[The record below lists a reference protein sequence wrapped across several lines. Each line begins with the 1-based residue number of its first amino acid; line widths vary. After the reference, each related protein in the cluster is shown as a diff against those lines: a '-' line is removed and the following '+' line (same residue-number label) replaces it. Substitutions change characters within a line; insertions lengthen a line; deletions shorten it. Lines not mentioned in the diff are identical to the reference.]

1 MGESGPRFVRLIFS
15 SHQTKPLR
23 AAPVC
28 PTREKPC
35 NPAWDSVGQRGGR
48 FLYYSAERGGGAG
61 VRASHAVR
69 HPWKEAIVTKTSVRL
84 SPETCKKLE
93 NEAAKLGGES
103 GTSVTVSDLIRAC
116 IDQKFPQV
124 SAKAR
129 KEISL
134 QEHLREELSELKESH
149 AQLSRDVGNLVQAL
163 SEAFP
168 KLASR
173 EQADALASGLVV
185 VINALKGM

>member
-1 MGESGPRFVRLIFS
+1 LYDSAPR
-15 SHQTKPLR
+15 
-23 AAPVC
+23 A
-28 PTREKPC
+28 
-35 NPAWDSVGQRGGR
+35 VGTD
-48 FLYYSAERGGGAG
+48 

-69 HPWKEAIVTKTSVRL
+69 HSRKEAIVTKTSVRL

-93 NEAAKLGGES
+93 SEAAKLGGES

-124 SAKAR
+124 SSKAR
-129 KEISL
+129 REISL

-163 SEAFP
+163 SELFP